1 MADGLKK
8 RLVIGVSTRTLF
20 CLHTENKIFEEQGVE
35 AYSAYQ
41 REHEKDILKPGP
53 GFALIQSLL
62 HLNKLPGQENRVE
75 VILMSKNS
83 PDISL
88 RIFHSI
94 EHYGLPITRAVFLS
108 GGSLAPYL
116 NAFQTDLF
124 LSACEE
130 DVQSAID
137 AGIAAGIICHEPM
150 GGYHSRMEKKA
161 MSEKEFEEKAVP
173 GQIRIAFDGDAVLF
187 SDEAEQV
194 YKEQG
199 LAAFENSEKEK
210 AEQPLCA
217 GPFARFLK
225 IISDIQKEFDAD
237 SAPIRT
243 ALVTARCAPA
253 HERVIRTLR
262 AWNVRIDEAFF
273 LGGLSKKEVLSAFGA
288 QIFFDDQPMNAKAA
302 AEVVPAARVPLRSKK
317 HTANIYRLERKIDE
331 VS

>member
-1 MADGLKK
+1 MSYNLEQ
-8 RLVIGVSTRTLF
+8 RLVIGVSTRALF
-20 CLHTENKIFEEQGVE
+20 DLQTENRIFEEKGVE

-41 REHEKDILKPGP
+41 KDHEDEVLKPGP
-53 GFALIQSLL
+53 GFMLIKSLL
-62 HLNKLPGQENRVE
+62 SLNTPGQESRVE

-94 EHYGLPITRAVFLS
+94 ESYGLKITRAVFLS
-108 GGSLAPYL
+108 GASLAPYL
-116 NAFQTDLF
+116 NAFKTDLF

-137 AGIAAGIICHEPM
+137 AGIAAGIICGE
-150 GGYHSRMEKKA
+150 GTGDYTDCCKDQEASR
-161 MSEKEFEEKAVP
+161 
-173 GQIRIAFDGDAVLF
+173 IRIAFDGDAVLF

-194 YKEQG
+194 FKEQG
-199 LAAFENSEKEK
+199 LKAFENSEKEK
-210 AEQPLCA
+210 AMLPLHA

-225 IISDIQKEFDAD
+225 ILSDLQQEFETTKT
-237 SAPIRT
+237 PVRT
-243 ALVTARCAPA
+243 ALVTARSAPA

-273 LGGLSKKEVLSAFGA
+273 LGGITKREVLSAFGA
-288 QIFFDDQPMNAKAA
+288 QIFFDDQLLHTKLA
-302 AEVVPAARVPLRSKK
+302 AEVVPSARVPIKSSGVQQS
-317 HTANIYRLERKIDE
+317 NIYRMERKINE

>member
-1 MADGLKK
+1 MAYSLKN

-20 CLHTENKIFEEQGVE
+20 DLRIENRIFEEQGVE
-35 AYSAYQ
+35 AYSVYQ
-41 REHEKDILKPGP
+41 KEHENEILQPGP
-53 GFALIQSLL
+53 GFALVKALL
-62 HLNKLPGQENRVE
+62 HLNGLPGQAGRVE

-108 GGSLAPYL
+108 GAPLAPYL
-116 NAFQTDLF
+116 TAFQTDLF

-137 AGIAAGIICHEPM
+137 AGIAAGIICGDGQGYGRDRCED
-150 GGYHSRMEKKA
+150 GGGN
-161 MSEKEFEEKAVP
+161 

-187 SDEAEQV
+187 SDEAERV
-194 YKEQG
+194 FKEQG
-199 LAAFENSEKEK
+199 LQAFEDSEKAK
-210 AEQPLCA
+210 AEQPLHA

-225 IISDIQKEFDAD
+225 ILSNLQMEFEGQE
-237 SAPIRT
+237 APIRT
-243 ALVTARCAPA
+243 ALVTARSAPA

-262 AWNVRIDEAFF
+262 SWNVRIDEAFF
-273 LGGLSKKEVLSAFGA
+273 LGGITKREVLSAFGA
-288 QIFFDDQPMNAKAA
+288 QIFFDDQAIHTSLA
-302 AEVVPAARVPLRSKK
+302 AEVVPAARVPLKSSREKTS
-317 HTANIYRLERKIDE
+317 NIYRLERKIDE

>member
-1 MADGLKK
+1 MTDSLKK
-8 RLVIGVSTRTLF
+8 KLVIGVSTRALF

-41 REHEKDILKPGP
+41 RKHEGEILKPGP

-62 HLNKLPGQENRVE
+62 SLNNLPGQENRVE
-75 VILMSKNS
+75 VIVMSKNS

-108 GGSLAPYL
+108 GASLAPYL
-116 NAFQTDLF
+116 TAFHTDLF
-124 LSACEE
+124 LSACEG
-130 DVQSAID
+130 DVQAAID
-137 AGIAAGIICHEPM
+137 AGIAGGIICHEP
-150 GGYHSRMEKKA
+150 
-161 MSEKEFEEKAVP
+161 EKEYTHGGVP

-194 YKEQG
+194 FLEKG
-199 LAAFENSEKEK
+199 LKAFESNEREK
-210 AEQPLCA
+210 AAQPLCA
-217 GPFARFLK
+217 GPFAGFLK
-225 IISDIQKEFDAD
+225 IISDIQKEFDGD
-237 SAPIRT
+237 NAPIRT

-273 LGGLSKKEVLSAFGA
+273 MGGMSKQEVLSAFGA
-288 QIFFDDQPMNAKAA
+288 QIFFDDQPINTRAA
-302 AEVVPAARVPLRSKK
+302 AEVVPAARVPLKSKR
-317 HTANIYRLERKIDE
+317 AVASIYRLERKINE

>member
-1 MADGLKK
+1 MADSLKK

-137 AGIAAGIICHEPM
+137 AGIAAGIICHEPL
-150 GGYHSRMEKKA
+150 GGYRRQMEQQDA
-161 MSEKEFEEKAVP
+161 VKEDMP

-199 LAAFENSEKEK
+199 LAAFENNEKEK
-210 AEQPLCA
+210 ADQPLCA

-225 IISDIQKEFDAD
+225 IISDIQQEFDAD

-273 LGGLSKKEVLSAFGA
+273 LGGLSKREVLSAFGA
-288 QIFFDDQPMNAKAA
+288 QIFFDDQPLNAKAA

-317 HTANIYRLERKIDE
+317 QTANIYRLERKIDE

>member
-1 MADGLKK
+1 MTDSLKK
-8 RLVIGVSTRTLF
+8 KLVIGVSTRALF
-20 CLHTENKIFEEQGVE
+20 YLHTENKIFEEQGVE

-41 REHEKDILKPGP
+41 REHEREILKPGP

-62 HLNKLPGQENRVE
+62 SINNLPGQKNRVE
-75 VILMSKNS
+75 VIVMSKNS

-108 GGSLAPYL
+108 GASLTPYL
-116 NAFQTDLF
+116 TAFHTDLF

-130 DVQSAID
+130 DVQAAID
-137 AGIAAGIICHEPM
+137 AGIAGGIICHEP
-150 GGYHSRMEKKA
+150 EKDYTHG
-161 MSEKEFEEKAVP
+161 SVP

-194 YKEQG
+194 FLEKG
-199 LAAFENSEKEK
+199 LKAFESNEREK
-210 AEQPLCA
+210 AAQPLCA
-217 GPFARFLK
+217 GPFAGFLK
-225 IISDIQKEFDAD
+225 IISDIQKEFDGD
-237 SAPIRT
+237 NAPIRT

-273 LGGLSKKEVLSAFGA
+273 MGGMSKQEVLSAFGA
-288 QIFFDDQPMNAKAA
+288 QIFFDDQLINTRAA
-302 AEVVPAARVPLRSKK
+302 AEVVPAARVPLKSKR
-317 HTANIYRLERKIDE
+317 AAASIYRLERKINE

>member
-1 MADGLKK
+1 MAYSLKK
-8 RLVIGVSTRTLF
+8 RLVIGVSTRALF
-20 CLHTENKIFEEQGVE
+20 CLHTENKIFEEQGVD

-41 REHEKDILKPGP
+41 REHENEILKPGP
-53 GFALIQSLL
+53 GFALVRSLL
-62 HLNKLPGQENRVE
+62 HLNSLPGQENRVE

-94 EHYGLPITRAVFLS
+94 EYYGLPITRAVFVS
-108 GGSLAPYL
+108 GASLAPYL
-116 NAFQTDLF
+116 SAFQTDLF

-137 AGIAAGIICHEPM
+137 AGIAAGIICHEQE
-150 GGYHSRMEKKA
+150 GGYKDEYLLKDGP
-161 MSEKEFEEKAVP
+161 P

-187 SDEAEQV
+187 SDEAEEVFRQ
-194 YKEQG
+194 QG
-199 LAAFENSEKEK
+199 LEAFETSEKAK
-210 AEQPLCA
+210 AGQPLHA

-225 IISDIQKEFDAD
+225 IISDLQKEFAAEN
-237 SAPIRT
+237 APIRT

-288 QIFFDDQPMNAKAA
+288 QIFFDDQPAHTKAA
-302 AEVVPAARVPLRSKK
+302 AEVVPAARVPLKSKK
-317 HTANIYRLERKIDE
+317 QTTNIYRLERKIDE

>member
-1 MADGLKK
+1 MADSLKK
-8 RLVIGVSTRTLF
+8 KLVIGVSTRTLF
-20 CLHTENKIFEEQGVE
+20 CLHTENEIFEKQGVE

-41 REHEKDILKPGP
+41 RAHEKEVLKPGP

-62 HLNKLPGQENRVE
+62 RLNRLPGQENRVE

-94 EHYGLPITRAVFLS
+94 EHYGLPITRAVFVS
-108 GGSLAPYL
+108 GASLAPYL
-116 NAFQTDLF
+116 TAFHTDLF

-137 AGIAAGIICHEPM
+137 AGIAAGIICHEPDD
-150 GGYHSRMEKKA
+150 GYKSGDI
-161 MSEKEFEEKAVP
+161 P

-187 SDEAEQV
+187 SDEAELV
-194 YKEQG
+194 FKEKG
-199 LAAFENSEKEK
+199 LEAFENSEKEK
-210 AEQPLCA
+210 AAEPLCA
-217 GPFARFLK
+217 GPFAGFLK
-225 IISDIQKEFDAD
+225 IISDIQKEFGVDN
-237 SAPIRT
+237 APIRT

-273 LGGLSKKEVLSAFGA
+273 LGGLSKREVLSVFGA
-288 QIFFDDQPMNAKAA
+288 QIFFDDQPANAKAA
-302 AEVVPAARVPLRSKK
+302 AQVVPAARVPLKSKK
-317 HTANIYRLERKIDE
+317 HTANIYRLERKIHE